1 MTVYKDAGE
10 DPVSGK
16 KTTVRFRDEPAGEAE
31 RSLIGMDYECY
42 PAKGTY
48 AVVDPEFFLFR
59 GTGVRSGDRLAGIV
73 DIEADRAYPLP
84 GTPKNL
90 QLVANNPT
98 DCGGA
103 ATVSNSTYYTVK
115 SGAGVFATGSIG
127 WVNRALRDFPKGHP
141 LRLPRSSTEFV
152 KTVTSTFLTEM
163 AAGPMGTK
171 YPAVG
176 NIDQF
181 DLPAT
186 NTTGSA

>member
-1 MTVYKDAGE
+1 M
-10 DPVSGK
+10 
-16 KTTVRFRDEPAGEAE
+16 
-31 RSLIGMDYECY
+31 
-42 PAKGTY
+42 
-48 AVVDPEFFLFR
+48 
-59 GTGVRSGDRLAGIV
+59 AGIV

-90 QLVANNPT
+90 QLVANSPT

-127 WVNRALRDFPKGHP
+127 WVNRALRGFPNGHP
-141 LRLPRSSTEFV
+141 LRPPQESTEFV
-152 KTVTSTFLTEM
+152 ETVTGALLAEM
-163 AAGPMGTK
+163 AAGPMGAK
-171 YPAVG
+171 HPAVG